1 MKNMRKLLA
10 VLLLAAML
18 MTACSAGPE
27 ATSSTTEAPATQ
39 PPVTAPVNETEA
51 PTEGKEEVYTVIFDK
66 NTTPDDLTD
75 DESFT
80 YYTSGWG
87 AQQKSSIV
95 EIPCSDTA
103 YISVDDVPSPSRKGY
118 YFAGWHTKP
127 VITEED
133 IVNGVSKYQVFF
145 GEKVSELGAMESAAA
160 GITVHNEAMYIKDFE
175 TLTEDGTLTL
185 YARWVEAKEVST
197 EQELRDMANDLYG
210 AYILT
215 DDIVLTEDWTPI
227 GTYFNNYTY
236 YNDSWWVYAFRGT
249 LDGNGHTISGLNIHG
264 ANVNTSIDSQ
274 NPDTIWHED
283 GDSAN
288 GTAAFFGAIC
298 GAKISNLTIADAKI
312 DVSGEFAYSGDYCYA
327 APLACFDMISNLK
340 NIHIVNPK
348 VIVEY
353 SDETLRSSKS
363 LYLAASGL
371 EAGGWNSTVSDC
383 TVEGAVIEANY
394 NTVSTHGGQV
404 FVGGMIGEC
413 FATMKNNAIDV
424 KILVNGQDG
433 SEAAEDQIL
442 TVNVGGISAANTSSS
457 GNTVRS
463 DMTIS
468 VSKPVGASAVNVG
481 GYSGSQKY
489 MSADNNT
496 IAANIHADA
505 ELDPEQGQLNVG
517 AVLGR
522 FDPYYITL
530 ILRYANG
537 VNCGASGNT
546 TDVVY
551 NGEKLEEAMP
561 ESGRV
566 HLNGEALSYIATRDF
581 TDDNGVSYRSNV
593 DQVVTLYGSYV
604 LRSEMINDILY
615 MNVA

>member
-1 MKNMRKLLA
+1 MKNMRKTLA
-10 VLLLAAML
+10 VVLLSAML
-18 MTACSAGPE
+18 MSACAAGQETPLSTPQ
-27 ATSSTTEAPATQ
+27 TSSTQPSATAETEVPTEA
-39 PPVTAPVNETEA
+39 E
-51 PTEGKEEVYTVIFDK
+51 EEVYTVIFDK

-95 EIPCSDTA
+95 EIPRSDTA
-103 YISVDDVPSPSRKGY
+103 YLSVDDVPTPSRKGY

-175 TLTEDGTLTL
+175 TLTDDGTLTL

-210 AYILT
+210 AYVLT

-249 LDGNGHTISGLNIHG
+249 LDGNGHTISGLTIHG

-274 NPDTIWHED
+274 HPDTIWHED
-283 GDSAN
+283 GDNAN

-312 DVSGEFAYSGDYCYA
+312 DASGEFAYSGDYCYA

-340 NIHIVNPK
+340 NIHIINPAVK
-348 VIVEY
+348 VEY
-353 SDETLRSSKS
+353 TDEVLLSSSS

-383 TVEGAVIEANY
+383 TVESAVIEANY
-394 NTVSTHGGQV
+394 NTVSSHGGQV

-413 FATMKNNAIDV
+413 FATMKNNAVDA
-424 KILVNGQDG
+424 KILVNGQDC

-442 TVNVGGISAANTSSS
+442 MVNVGGISAANTSSS

-468 VSKPVGASAVNVG
+468 VSKPVGASTVNVG

-496 IAANIHADA
+496 ISASIQTDA

-537 VNCGASGNT
+537 VNCGAGNNVF
-546 TDVVY
+546 DVTY
-551 NGEKLEEAMP
+551 NGSALTEAMSD
-561 ESGRV
+561 SGKI
-566 HLNGEALSYIATRDF
+566 HLNGEVLSYIATRDF
-581 TDDNGVSYRSNV
+581 TDENGVSYKQNADAIV
-593 DQVVTLYGSYV
+593 ELYGSYV
-604 LRSEMINDILY
+604 PRSEMVNDILF
-615 MNVA
+615 MNIG

>member
-1 MKNMRKLLA
+1 MKNFRKTLA
-10 VLLLAAML
+10 VVLLSAML
-18 MTACSAGPE
+18 LTACAAGPDT
-27 ATSSTTEAPATQ
+27 ASSTTQAPATQ
-39 PPVTAPVNETEA
+39 SSTPVAKTEA
-51 PTEGKEEVYTVIFDK
+51 PTEAAEEVYTVIFDK

-87 AQQKSSIV
+87 AQQKFSIV
-95 EIPCSDTA
+95 EIPRSDTA
-103 YISVDDVPSPSRKGY
+103 YISVDDVPTPSRKGY

-160 GITVHNEAMYIKDFE
+160 GITVHNEAMYIRDFD
-175 TLTEDGTLTL
+175 TLTEDGILTL

-210 AYILT
+210 AYVLT
-215 DDIVLTEDWTPI
+215 DDIALTEDWTPI
-227 GTYFNNYTY
+227 GAYFNNYTY
-236 YNDSWWVYAFRGT
+236 FNDSWWVYAFRGT
-249 LDGNGHTISGLNIHG
+249 LDGNGHTISGLTIHG
-264 ANVNTSIDSQ
+264 AQVNTAIDSQ

-283 GDSAN
+283 GDNAN

-298 GAKISNLTIADAKI
+298 GAKISNLTIENATI
-312 DVSGEFAYSGDYCYA
+312 DVSGEYAYTGDYCYA

-340 NIHIVNPK
+340 NIHIVNPS
-348 VIVEY
+348 VTVEY
-353 SDETLRSSKS
+353 SDETLRSSTS

-371 EAGGWNSTVSDC
+371 EAGGWNSTVSER
-383 TVEGAVIEANY
+383 TVESAVVEAHY
-394 NTVSTHGGQV
+394 NTVTNYGGQV

-413 FATMKNNAIDV
+413 FATMKNNAVDA
-424 KILVNGQDG
+424 KILVNGRDASQ
-433 SEAAEDQIL
+433 AAEDHVL

-463 DMTIS
+463 DLTVS
-468 VSKPVGASAVNVG
+468 VSKPAGASTVNVG

-496 IAANIHADA
+496 ITANIQADT

-546 TDVVY
+546 VDVTY
-551 NGEKLEEAMP
+551 NGGALTEAMP

-566 HLNGEALSYIATRDF
+566 HLNGEALSYIATRDY
-581 TDDNGVSYRSNV
+581 TDENGVSYHNNA
-593 DQVVTLYGSYV
+593 DDVVTLYGSYV
-604 LRSEMINDILY
+604 PRSEMTNDVLF
-615 MNVA
+615 MNVT

>member
-1 MKNMRKLLA
+1 MKNLRKLLA
-10 VLLLAAML
+10 VVLLPAML
-18 MTACSAGPE
+18 LTACAAGQEGP
-27 ATSSTTEAPATQ
+27 SPTTQAPSTQ
-39 PPVTAPVNETEA
+39 PSVTEPDAQTEA
-51 PTEGKEEVYTVIFDK
+51 PTEAAEEVYTVIFDK

-75 DESFT
+75 DESFN

-95 EIPCSDTA
+95 EIPRSDGA
-103 YISVDDVPSPSRKGY
+103 YISAEDVPTPSRKGY

-127 VITEED
+127 MITEED

-160 GITVHNEAMYIKDFE
+160 GITVHNEAMYIRDFE

-210 AYILT
+210 AYVLT

-249 LDGNGHTISGLNIHG
+249 LDGNGHTISGLTIHG
-264 ANVNTSIDSQ
+264 AQVNTSIDSQ
-274 NPDTIWHED
+274 NPETIWHED
-283 GDSAN
+283 GDSAD

-312 DVSGEFAYSGDYCYA
+312 NVSGEYAYSGDYCYA

-340 NIHIVNPK
+340 NVHIVNPTVK
-348 VIVEY
+348 VAY
-353 SDETLRSSKS
+353 SDEALRASSC

-394 NTVSTHGGQV
+394 NTVSSHGGQV

-413 FATMKNNAIDV
+413 FATMKNNTVDAQ
-424 KILVNGQDG
+424 ILLNGQDA
-433 SEAAEDQIL
+433 SNAEVDQVL

-457 GNTVRS
+457 GNTVHS
-463 DMTIS
+463 DMTVS
-468 VSKPVGASAVNVG
+468 VSKPVGASTVNVG

-496 IAANIHADA
+496 IAANIEAEA

-546 TDVVY
+546 FDVTY
-551 NGEKLEEAMP
+551 NGDALAEAMP

-581 TDDNGVSYRSNV
+581 TDENGVSYRNNA
-593 DQVVTLYGSYV
+593 DEVVALYGSYV
-604 LRSEMINDILY
+604 PRSEMINDILY